1 MQHGGHI
8 TKDLLGPRGVPVGGG
23 GGPAFGTG
31 AEVYGVSWDGSST
44 PTLTRTDDSVGWT
57 CEAGVD
63 AGVVTNDADS
73 AEIFSEITEVTDA
86 LGNVFVRIPKF
97 YIEKTATGAARTWR
111 VSKAGP
117 GSTGY
122 LPACFWDFTNGVELD
137 YIDVGKYPAGLD
149 GSSRLTS
156 KAGEYPLISKNIVE
170 FRDYAQANGAGYQ
183 QLDVHVVDLL
193 QTLMIIEFATLD
205 LQSVMAGYTAGQYSA
220 AHTLTADTNPAGNT
234 LVVANA
240 TGAAYAVGQ
249 AISVGTSLGVN
260 QRFYGRTITNIQAN
274 TPVAG
279 STTITFDGAA
289 VALTTGDILYNTGY
303 KNGDA
308 IAASSGSVASNST
321 GKHYCKYRG
330 VVSPYGNVWQFVDG
344 VNIKDSQAWVCRDA
358 DEYAS
363 NLFASP
369 YERLDYVNH
378 NANGYVVAL
387 GHDPERPFAALAT
400 AVTGTYADAGYRDY
414 YYQRSGQRIAQ
425 LGGYWTNGSNAGPFY
440 WNLGSSSAD
449 AAGNIGGRLVRKAG

>member
-1 MQHGGHI
+1 MGRALRLAML
-8 TKDLLGPRGVPVGGG
+8 DVPVGGG

-73 AEIFSEITEVTDA
+73 AEIFGEIVDVDD
-86 LGNVFVRIPKF
+86 LGDGYAYVRIPKF
-97 YIEKTATGAARTWR
+97 YIRKTATGAARTWQIT
-111 VSKAGP
+111 KGAQGD
-117 GSTGY
+117 GY

-137 YIDVGKYPAGLD
+137 YVYVGKYPGDID
-149 GSSRLTS
+149 GGKLRSVAAT
-156 KAGEYPLISKNIVE
+156 YPTINTNIVD
-170 FRDYAQANGAGYQ
+170 FRTAAQANGAGYQ
-183 QLDVHVVDLL
+183 QLDIHVVDLL
-193 QTLMIIEFATLD
+193 QTLMIVEFATLD
-205 LQSVMAGYTAGQYSA
+205 LQSVMAGYTTGQYNA

-240 TGAAYAVGQ
+240 TGALYEIGQ
-249 AISVGTSLGVN
+249 AISVGTSLGGN
-260 QRFYGRTITNIQAN
+260 QRFYGRTITNIQAD
-274 TPVAG
+274 TPGAG

-344 VNIKDSQAWVCRDA
+344 VNINDFQAWVCRDA

-363 NLFASP
+363 NLFEAP
-369 YERLDYVNH
+369 YEQLSYVNH
-378 NANGYVVAL
+378 NVNGYVVAL
-387 GHDPERPFAALAT
+387 GHDPARPFAALAT

-414 YYQRSGQRIAQ
+414 YYRASGQRIAR
-425 LGGYWTNGSNAGPFY
+425 LGGLWYYGSVAGPFY
-440 WNLGSSSAD
+440 WRLDYSSAS
-449 AAGNIGGRLVRKAG
+449 ASVFIGGRLVRKAG